1 MIIRSSRELR
11 EHYDELK
18 PGDCFIGMLG
28 FRNIKYRVFV
38 DLLERGI
45 RILPS
50 AISQTLS
57 SSKAAQSHV
66 LRQWM
71 IPNTLTITGRADL
84 MRTIN
89 IYNEHNIGPVVTK
102 EDRFDCGFGIHK
114 WDDIEAV
121 YNHASLNANTY
132 PFVVQPLISNYT
144 DIRAIVAGDYC
155 EAYTRENQYN
165 FRMNLTAG
173 GRSRSYKLNKD
184 QLALC
189 HNVMKRGRFPYAHID
204 ILVTDN
210 GRNYVSEISLKG
222 GMKGAIIDRK
232 KLDAIKMGILE
243 KMGGQEL

>member
-1 MIIRSSRELR
+1 MIIRSNRELR
-11 EHYDELK
+11 ERYDELK

-28 FRNIKYRVFV
+28 FRNIKDRVFV

-66 LRQWM
+66 LGQWM
-71 IPNTLTITGRADL
+71 IPNTLTITRRAEL
-84 MRTIN
+84 MSTIN
-89 IYNEHNIGPVVTK
+89 TYNKHNIGPVVTK

-121 YNHASLNANTY
+121 YNHASFNANVY
-132 PFVVQPLISNYT
+132 PLVVQPLISNYT
-144 DIRAIVAGDYC
+144 DIRAIVAGDYF
-155 EAYTRENQYN
+155 EAYTRENRYN

-173 GRSRSYKLNKD
+173 GKSRPYKLNKV

-189 HNVMKRGRFPYAHID
+189 HDVMKRGRFPYAHID
-204 ILVTDN
+204 ILSVDD
-210 GRNYVSEISLKG
+210 GHNYLSEIALNG
-222 GMKGAIIDRK
+222 GLKGAIIGRE

-243 KMGGQEL
+243 KMGGQES